1 MAAARRDDEMPISN
15 LGRRVYSLG
24 AVVAGI
30 PLLLLGKFAAVG
42 QAVPTHMPGQQIL
55 VDASAGLLILAGLAI
70 NLRRTEA
77 IGALAL
83 AGLFGLWVLGL
94 ILPHAIARPMEW
106 VSWED
111 VAERTAAA
119 LGGVLAYAQ
128 TSSDQPL
135 GVGES
140 RGAAIMRIA
149 RPVFGVCLVVFGI
162 SEFVYA
168 KFTASMV
175 PAWLPPSQL
184 VWTYVTGAAQIAA
197 GLAILTTV
205 RARLAAILLTAMY
218 LIFSLIV
225 HLPRVIE
232 FPSKPMSWSENG
244 INLVLAG
251 AAWALADS
259 LSKAKPR
266 S

>member
-1 MAAARRDDEMPISN
+1 MPMNN
-15 LGRRVYSLG
+15 LGRRVYGLG
-24 AVVAGI
+24 AIVAGI
-30 PLLLLGKFAAVG
+30 PLLVLGKFAAVG
-42 QAVPTHMPGQQIL
+42 QAVPAHMPGQQVL
-55 VDASAGLLILAGLAI
+55 VYASAGLLILGGLAI

-83 AGLFGLWVLGL
+83 AGLFGLLLLTL
-94 ILPHAIARPMEW
+94 ILPRALAKPMVW

-111 VAERTAAA
+111 LAERTAAA

-128 TSSDQPL
+128 ASGEARL
-135 GVGES
+135 GVNET
-140 RGAAIMRIA
+140 RGAAIARIA

-162 SEFVYA
+162 SEFVYS

-184 VWTYVTGAAQIAA
+184 VWAYVTGAAQIAA
-197 GLAILTTV
+197 GLAIVSGV
-205 RARLAAILLTAMY
+205 RARLAAIALTAMY
-218 LIFSLIV
+218 LVFSLIV
-225 HLPRVIE
+225 HLPRVIAY
-232 FPSKPMSWSENG
+232 PSKPMSWSENG
-244 INLVLAG
+244 LNLILAG